1 MKYAVTMPSLGADM
15 DEGKLLEWYIK
26 PGDVIKKG
34 DLVAAVE
41 TQKAAVDIESFRA
54 GTVLDLVGNIDEVIR
69 VGSVIAHMEVADD
82 GSVAPATAAG
92 QSAPE
97 KTAGDVDAP
106 VVPVAK
112 PVALPGSHRLRVS
125 PAARRLA
132 EKNGIDLSALRG
144 SGYDNAIELADV
156 EAAMVARQKLSA
168 PAAPPPVPSP
178 APRVPPSPLV
188 ARPASSSM
196 INVRDAIA
204 RAMSR
209 SKREI
214 PHYYLQSRFHIDTLV
229 AWLDARNSA
238 LPPEERLF
246 MPAVLMRAV
255 VIALQSNPAMNGYY
269 ENGVFR
275 PSTDIH
281 LGITVALKPDGVMTP
296 AIIDAQT
303 LSLPE
308 LNTAF
313 ADLVQRARAGKL
325 RNREM
330 TDGTVTVT
338 NVGDLGADAVTGVI
352 FPPQVALVGFGK
364 VRKAPVV
371 DGDSVRPGFVLD
383 TTLAA
388 DHRVSDGLAG
398 SKLLNTLA
406 RLLAQP
412 EKLET

>member
-15 DEGKLLEWYIK
+15 DEGKLLEWHIK
-26 PGDVIKKG
+26 PGDAIKKG
-34 DLVAAVE
+34 DLIAAVE

-54 GTVLDLVGNIDEVIR
+54 GTVTELVGNIDDVIR
-69 VGSVIAHMEVADD
+69 VGSTIAWMDVADD
-82 GSVAPATAAG
+82 ASIPA
-92 QSAPE
+92 
-97 KTAGDVDAP
+97 AP
-106 VVPVAK
+106 VATKTGETK
-112 PVALPGSHRLRVS
+112 PVTPITEPPHVMSHRLRIS

-132 EKNGIDLSALRG
+132 EKSGIDLSTVKG
-144 SGYDNAIELADV
+144 TGHEGAIELQDI
-156 EAAMVARQKLSA
+156 ETLLAAKEK
-168 PAAPPPVPSP
+168 
-178 APRVPPSPLV
+178 
-188 ARPASSSM
+188 PASSL
-196 INVRDAIA
+196 INVREAIA

-214 PHYYLQSRFHIDTLV
+214 PHYYLQSQFNIDTLV
-229 AWLDARNSA
+229 AWLDNRNSTQ
-238 LPPEERLF
+238 PPEERLF

-255 VIALQSNPAMNGYY
+255 VLALQSNPDMNGYY
-269 ENGVFR
+269 ENGAFQR
-275 PSTDIH
+275 SADIH
-281 LGITVALKPDGVMTP
+281 LGITVALKPSGVMTP

-352 FPPQVALVGFGK
+352 FPPQVSLVGFGR

-371 DGDSVRPGFVLD
+371 DGNTVRPGFVID
-383 TTLAA
+383 TSLSA
-388 DHRVSDGLAG
+388 DHRVTDGLAG
-398 SKLLNTLA
+398 SKMLNTIA

-412 EKLET
+412 ELLEK